1 MAVTAAAATK
11 KLFAPAMPVFY
22 GQLSTSVAAAASD
35 AAAAAAAATTSQ
47 TPNVIDYQ

>member
-22 GQLSTSVAAAASD
+22 GQLSAAVQLQLLPQAKH
-35 AAAAAAAATTSQ
+35 
-47 TPNVIDYQ
+47 

>member
-22 GQLSTSVAAAASD
+22 GQLSTSVAAAA
-35 AAAAAAAATTSQ
+35 AAATTSQ